1 MSCPESRR
9 VKVSRVRIDAFTHEI
24 QAIENIVAQLQ
35 SDEDFR
41 TDEFNRNQLQ
51 TEIRD
56 RENDLSANIGDLK
69 KTIKS
74 LADAIAKI
82 QGDCGHGGAAEEGIQ
97 CENEGCLLLIHCGV
111 H

>member
-1 MSCPESRR
+1 M
-9 VKVSRVRIDAFTHEI
+9 
-24 QAIENIVAQLQ
+24 VAQLQ